1 MNFQDPK
8 SKELQLLLDDNFE
21 VAKHCRN
28 TMETISEVSLRYYFQ
43 KLAARRSQFAMELGQ
58 QISAMGDKN
67 PYIPTSSFAKKWND
81 ITEENKLKNV
91 RKALKL
97 YKFSIK
103 KYKKALTNINDG
115 CSREILIRHKA
126 HFATVIP
133 ELRTLRKLLKEKQ
146 EEASGTGSVV

>member
-1 MNFQDPK
+1 MDLQDPK
-8 SKELQLLLDDNFE
+8 NKELQELIDDNFR
-21 VAKHCRN
+21 VAKHCRT

-58 QISAMGDKN
+58 QITVIGDKN

-97 YKFSIK
+97 YKLSIK
-103 KYKKALTNINDG
+103 NYKKALGNINDG

-126 HFATVIP
+126 HFATVIS
-133 ELRTLRKLLKEKQ
+133 ELKVLKTLIKQ
-146 EEASGTGSVV
+146 KHEQPSGTGSVV